1 MTSLEIW
8 GIGARG
14 RRGLVGGR
22 AEYGVQCR
30 RWMRVR
36 ESGRRGLD
44 AEGERGRSQSRR
56 GARGREWP
64 SRCGVAG
71 VMVTLADGRT
81 GETEARSAGWASWA
95 GLGDED
101 GINDDAN
108 NGHSDAACR
117 GPVLR

>member
-1 MTSLEIW
+1 
-8 GIGARG
+8 
-14 RRGLVGGR
+14 
-22 AEYGVQCR
+22 
-30 RWMRVR
+30 
-36 ESGRRGLD
+36 
-44 AEGERGRSQSRR
+44 
-56 GARGREWP
+56 
-64 SRCGVAG
+64 
-71 VMVTLADGRT
+71 MVTLADGRT